1 MFSYDVLRVATAA
14 VGALILSTTFVAAAV
29 GPATGASTDA
39 AATAYA
45 RVHTGSVA
53 NG

>member
-14 VGALILSTTFVAAAV
+14 LGALILSTTFIAAAV

-45 RVHTGSVA
+45 RFHTGSVA

>member
-14 VGALILSTTFVAAAV
+14 LGALILSTTFVAAAV

-39 AATAYA
+39 ATTAYA

>member
-1 MFSYDVLRVATAA
+1 MFSYQVLRVAAA
-14 VGALILSTTFVAAAV
+14 ALGALILSTTFVAAAV
-29 GPATGASTDA
+29 GPATGVSTDA

-45 RVHTGSVA
+45 RIHTGSAA